1 MSQRQR
7 REAHGNTHST
17 GKPGSAVMWR
27 GKRFGLPAPQD
38 YPLDAIEA
46 EEQGRTLTALR
57 LILGEDQY
65 ATFRELAKTTGD
77 ADDFSKAIMRELG
90 RGNP

>member
-7 REAHGNTHST
+7 REATGNTHAT

-27 GKRFGLPAPQD
+27 GKRFGLPAPKD

-65 ATFRELAKTTGD
+65 ATFCELAKTTGD

>member
-7 REAHGNTHST
+7 REATGNTHPS

-46 EEQGRTLTALR
+46 EEQGHTLTALR
-57 LILGEDQY
+57 LILGDDQY
-65 ATFRELAKTTGD
+65 STFRELAKTTGD

>member
-1 MSQRQR
+1 LSTRQR
-7 REAHGNTHST
+7 REAHGQPATAATH
-17 GKPGSAVMWR
+17 AVMWR
-27 GKRFGLPAPQD
+27 NKRYKLPAPED

-65 ATFRELAKTTGD
+65 ATFRADAKTTGD
-77 ADDFSKAIMRELG
+77 AEDFSRAIMRELG
-90 RGNP
+90 RGNR

>member
-1 MSQRQR
+1 LSQRQR
-7 REAHGNTHST
+7 QEATGKNTL
-17 GKPGSAVMWR
+17 GPKPGSFVMWR
-27 GKRFGLPAPQD
+27 GKRFSLPAPQD

-46 EEQGRTLTALR
+46 EENGRTLTALR

-65 ATFRELAKTTGD
+65 ATFRTLARTTGD

>member
-7 REAHGNTHST
+7 REAT
-17 GKPGSAVMWR
+17 GKANHGETPGSAVMWR
-27 GKRFGLPAPQD
+27 GKRFSLPRPED

-46 EEQGRTLTALR
+46 EENGQTLKALR
-57 LILGEDQY
+57 MILGEDQY
-65 ATFRELAKTTGD
+65 ATLRTIAKTTGD
-77 ADDFSKAIMRELG
+77 ADDFSRAIMRELG

>member
-7 REAHGNTHST
+7 REATGTT
-17 GKPGSAVMWR
+17 QTGGKPGSAVMWR

-46 EEQGRTLTALR
+46 EESGQTLTALR
-57 LILGEDQY
+57 LILGDDQY
-65 ATFRELAKTTGD
+65 STFRTLARTTGD

-90 RGNP
+90 RGNR